1 MTTTPRPNA
10 VEAAKQGN
18 PKAIEVLL
26 NQALKSSGQ
35 TARVIRNADALRILV
50 EGEMAPDELTIA
62 HLIETGLRHLDL
74 GEITPQVQL
83 YGQQLGQSLPVWTQS
98 INLGADDVSA
108 SIFSFDTVTVDL
120 PQSAPEPIAAPSHNR
135 PRPTVTNHTSEI
147 DTPEMPK
154 TYLTPAIVLLLLT
167 IFPFSLVSLIFAAQ
181 VASKHERGDYAG
193 AESASRNAKLWCWI
207 NVGIATPVYL
217 LVGGLIIVGVAAFS
231 GTVAHAQQEREATDR
246 LKTMMRVEQAYYLEN
261 NQFTPNP
268 DALTRLPASPQATT
282 GKPIYTYKVTILD
295 PKSVQITAIPNR
307 KDFHSLTAGAMIMGT
322 NAEDMSVQSIV
333 CGSEKASMSAVKM
346 PIIKGA
352 SLGCAPGSKPPA
364 SRPPATAADP
374 DESSSDSPRSA
385 SDESEF

>member
-26 NQALKSSGQ
+26 NQALKSYGQ
-35 TARVIRNADALRILV
+35 TARVIRTADALRILV
-50 EGEMAPDELTIA
+50 EGETAPDEPTIA
-62 HLIETGLRHLDL
+62 RLIETGLRNLDL

-98 INLGADDVSA
+98 MNLGADDVSA
-108 SIFSFDTVTVDL
+108 SIFSFDTVDL
-120 PQSAPEPIAAPSHNR
+120 PQAAPEPIAAPSHNR

-181 VASKHERGDYAG
+181 VASKYERGDYAG

-207 NVGIATPVYL
+207 NVGIATPIYL
-217 LVGGLIIVGVAAFS
+217 LVGGLLIVGMSSFS
-231 GTVAHAQQEREATDR
+231 GTVARAQQEREATDR
-246 LKTMMRVEQAYYLEN
+246 LKMMMRVEQAYYLEN
-261 NQFTPNP
+261 NQFVTNP
-268 DALTRLPASPQATT
+268 EALIGASASSSAKAATKA
-282 GKPIYTYKVTILD
+282 KPIYTYKVTILD

-307 KDFHSLTAGAMIMGT
+307 KDFHSFTAGAMIMGT
-322 NAEDMSVQSIV
+322 NAEDMTVQSIV

-364 SRPPATAADP
+364 SRQPATAADP
-374 DESSSDSPRSA
+374 DEPPSA